1 MPIYQYVADQ
11 PQCDTCRAGI
21 ELLQKLSDPAL
32 AACPD
37 CGAAMHRVISAPSV
51 VSGSAHLAQESQIA
65 KHGFTQYKRAGKGI
79 YEKTA
84 GKGPAFI
91 SAD

>member
-1 MPIYQYVADQ
+1 MPIYQYVAD
-11 PQCDTCRAGI
+11 PPACATCEEGI
-21 ELLQKLSDPAL
+21 EILQKLSDPAL

-37 CGAAMHRVISAPSV
+37 CGTPVHRVISAPCV
-51 VSGSAHLAQESQIA
+51 VSGTAHLAKESHIE
-65 KHGFTQYKRAGKGI
+65 KHGFTQYKRAGKGV

-91 SAD
+91 SGD